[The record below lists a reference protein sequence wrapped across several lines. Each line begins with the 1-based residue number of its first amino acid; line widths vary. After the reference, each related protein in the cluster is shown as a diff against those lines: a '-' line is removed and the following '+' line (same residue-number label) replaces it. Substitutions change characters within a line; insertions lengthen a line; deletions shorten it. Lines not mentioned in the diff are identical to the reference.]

1 MALDEILSEIE
12 ERRKARL
19 SDLKQEYD
27 RKNGELVIST
37 QKRIDAMRQEFQ
49 SSLAAEVTN
58 LRSRE
63 NSLIELNA
71 NRIIDDRKKELIHSA
86 LQKVMESS
94 DKLRKSKDYP
104 KILKKMA
111 DESRKILGKTC
122 RIYVFKEDMELLV
135 GEDVS
140 ELKSQKRIRGGLLGV
155 SSDGKMELDLTF
167 DTIFQSEREN
177 IESILAE
184 KIKGD

>member
-12 ERRKARL
+12 EHRKARL
-19 SDLKQEYD
+19 IDLKQEYD
-27 RKNGELVIST
+27 RKNGELVIYT

-49 SSLAAEVTN
+49 SSLTSEITN

-71 NRIIDDRKKELIHSA
+71 KKIIDDRKKELIQSA

-94 DKLRKSKDYP
+94 DRFRKSKDYP

-111 DESRKILGKTC
+111 EESRKILGKSC
-122 RIYVFKEDMELLV
+122 RIYVFKEDMELLDD
-135 GEDVS
+135 ENVS
-140 ELKSQKRIRGGLLGV
+140 ELKSQKSIRGGLLGV

-167 DTIFQSEREN
+167 DTIFQSEKEN
-177 IESILAE
+177 IESLLAE

>member
-19 SDLKQEYD
+19 NDLKQEYD

-49 SSLAAEVTN
+49 SNLTSEIASLN
-58 LRSRE
+58 SRE
-63 NSLIELNA
+63 NSLIDLNVK
-71 NRIIDDRKKELIHSA
+71 RIIDDTKKELIQTA

-94 DKLRKSKDYP
+94 DKFRKSKDYP

-111 DESRKILGKTC
+111 DESRKILGKSC
-122 RIYVFKEDMELLV
+122 RIYVFKEDMELLND
-135 GEDVS
+135 ENVS

-155 SSDGKMELDLTF
+155 SSDGKMEIDLTF

-177 IESILAE
+177 IESLLAE